1 MLETQFYFIF
11 IKYEVEL
18 YIANHSILNYT
29 YVKAYGALLLCLF
42 HINFWPLRFKI
53 LYITM

>member
-11 IKYEVEL
+11 DKYEVEL

-29 YVKAYGALLLCLF
+29 DVKAYGALLFCLF
-42 HINFWPLRFKI
+42 FCI
-53 LYITM
+53 LLCNSKKCVFVL